1 MPPFLSQQLTTL
13 KFKFKDSIMWSCAAR
28 HIKAAYKVSTQSLYS
43 KSLLKVSTQSLANVG
58 APRVSYLLTQTFEF
72 PFAAAY
78 FRVAKFRTLKNS
90 LPPFY
95 TSPRLL
101 VPPPIV

>member
-1 MPPFLSQQLTTL
+1 MEFALIPTGFHNVEFALHATL
-13 KFKFKDSIMWSCAAR
+13 KLL
-28 HIKAAYKVSTQSLYS
+28 T
-43 KSLLKVSTQSLANVG
+43 KSLLKVSTQSRANVG

-101 VPPPIV
+101 VPLQ

>member
-1 MPPFLSQQLTTL
+1 
-13 KFKFKDSIMWSCAAR
+13 MWSCAAR
-28 HIKAAYKVSTQSLYS
+28 HIKATHKATHKVSTQSLYS

-95 TSPRLL
+95 TSPGLL
-101 VPPPIV
+101 VPPSIV

>member
-1 MPPFLSQQLTTL
+1 MELRRTATL
-13 KFKFKDSIMWSCAAR
+13 KR
-28 HIKAAYKVSTQSLYS
+28 LT
-43 KSLLKVSTQSLANVG
+43 KSLLKVSTRVSTTSLSNVG

-72 PFAAAY
+72 PFASAY

-101 VPPPIV
+101 VPLPIV

>member
-1 MPPFLSQQLTTL
+1 MELRCTSKLILSTTVTHNVEL
-13 KFKFKDSIMWSCAAR
+13 R
-28 HIKAAYKVSTQSLYS
+28 RLQSLS
-43 KSLLKVSTQSLANVG
+43 NVG

-101 VPPPIV
+101 VPLQ

>member
-1 MPPFLSQQLTTL
+1 MELRLHATL
-13 KFKFKDSIMWSCAAR
+13 K
-28 HIKAAYKVSTQSLYS
+28 SLT

-101 VPPPIV
+101 VPPSNSLKLIGQEPRSPECTLNF

>member
-1 MPPFLSQQLTTL
+1 MEFALHATL
-13 KFKFKDSIMWSCAAR
+13 KLLTKSLSR
-28 HIKAAYKVSTQSLYS
+28 VSTQSLS
-43 KSLLKVSTQSLANVG
+43 NVG

-101 VPPPIV
+101 VPSNSLKLIGQEPRSPECTLNFC